1 MCMLKEVYNRVE
13 GRLPTAELCHA
24 ALEKVYADEVMNNLV
39 QATNQAPKPKDVKFQ
54 DFNMAMDPKYVKGK
68 SSASSPASSWAAVSD
83 VNHNDTDL
91 LTAEEKIKL
100 QEIINQRKAEREA
113 VLEEDVLEMS

>member
-1 MCMLKEVYNRVE
+1 MRMLKEVYNQVE

-54 DFNMAMDPKYVKGK
+54 DPNMPMHPKYVKGK

-83 VNHNDTDL
+83 VNPNDTDL

-113 VLEEDVLEMS
+113 VLEEDELEMS